1 MICSARR
8 LYFFF
13 ANRKKVVLVYADS
26 LIKQLEGSVDAYQA
40 RLIRIDSR
48 LQCMEQELK
57 LKDDVCISLKE
68 NLANAESEK
77 NNFRNQDYSLKIGK
91 LRKDMS

>member
-1 MICSARR
+1 
-8 LYFFF
+8 
-13 ANRKKVVLVYADS
+13 
-26 LIKQLEGSVDAYQA
+26 
-40 RLIRIDSR
+40 
-48 LQCMEQELK
+48 MEQELK

-77 NNFRNQDYSLKIGK
+77 NNLEVRNQDYSLKIGK